1 MNKIDDAEARELARV
16 LAVKLFEEAE
26 TKRVF
31 KEALSEWLDSKY
43 AQFSK
48 DSLKGMFVTLFGAI
62 VVFVMWTQ
70 GYHK

>member
-1 MNKIDDAEARELARV
+1 MTLHDDELKRIAQE
-16 LAVKLFEEAE
+16 LAVKLVDEAN

-31 KEALSEWLDSKY
+31 KEAIEEWMDLK
-43 AQFSK
+43 FLEFNK
-48 DSLKGMFVTLFGAI
+48 SLWKGALILLFAGL

>member
-1 MNKIDDAEARELARV
+1 MVSDMHEYDEELARQ

-31 KEALSEWLDSKY
+31 KEALSEWMDKKFLEFGS
-43 AQFSK
+43 A
-48 DSLKGMFVTLFGAI
+48 SLKMLGVILFAGL
-62 VVFVMWTQ
+62 VVFIMWTQ